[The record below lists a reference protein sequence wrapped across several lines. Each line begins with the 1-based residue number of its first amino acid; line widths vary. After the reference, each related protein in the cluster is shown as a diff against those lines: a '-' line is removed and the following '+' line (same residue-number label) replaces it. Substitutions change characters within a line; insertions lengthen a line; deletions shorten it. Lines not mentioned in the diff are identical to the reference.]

1 VAVAYR
7 ELMVQM
13 PNGEFVME
21 DERYFLVRS
30 EDATLSREGWTV
42 EEREVTADHRWWSQ
56 AELAETSETV
66 WPENLLE
73 MLKAA
78 TAR

>member
-1 VAVAYR
+1 MTRR
-7 ELMVQM
+7 ELTLQL
-13 PNGEFVME
+13 PNGELVIA

-30 EDATLSREGWTV
+30 EDTTLSREGWTV
-42 EEREVTADHRWWSQ
+42 EEREVMADWKWWSQ
-56 AELAETSETV
+56 AELAQTSETV